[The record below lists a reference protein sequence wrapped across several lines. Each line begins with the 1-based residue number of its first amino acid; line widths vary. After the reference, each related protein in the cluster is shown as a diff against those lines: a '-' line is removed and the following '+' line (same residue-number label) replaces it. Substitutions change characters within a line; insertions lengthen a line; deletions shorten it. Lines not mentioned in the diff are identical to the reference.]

1 MSLELNHFY
10 LALPGAVLVV
20 MSPPAN
26 AGPIRDSGL
35 IPGSGRSP
43 RGRHDNPLQY
53 SCLGT
58 PHGQRSL
65 EGYSLQGCKESD
77 TTEETEHAASGDQ
90 TNLCSLTL
98 AHSLHFLVLPL
109 PLEKIFFF
117 FFDEPLSIWDLSS
130 PTRDWAHVSCIGRW
144 SPKHWAAEEVAI
156 WIVLE
161 WTFS

>member
-1 MSLELNHFY
+1 MSLELNHSY

-20 MSPPAN
+20 TSPPAN
-26 AGPIRDSGL
+26 AGDIRDSGL

-65 EGYSLQGCKESD
+65 EGYSLQGSKESD

-90 TNLCSLTL
+90 TNLCLLTL

-109 PLEKIFFF
+109 PLEKLFFF
-117 FFDEPLSIWDLSS
+117 FF
-130 PTRDWAHVSCIGRW
+130 C
-144 SPKHWAAEEVAI
+144 
-156 WIVLE
+156 
-161 WTFS
+161 